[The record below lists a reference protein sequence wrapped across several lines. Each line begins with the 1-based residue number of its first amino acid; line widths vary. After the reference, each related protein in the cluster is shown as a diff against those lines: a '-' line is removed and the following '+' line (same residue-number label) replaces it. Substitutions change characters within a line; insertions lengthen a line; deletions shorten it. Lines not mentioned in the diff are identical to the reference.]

1 MQSWEEA
8 SRRQPRREEHNTR
21 EKIQGSW
28 NLEME
33 WWKQAKERMGI
44 EAEEVRDRRRMD
56 AGRRRNY
63 NAIQTREELTL
74 TKTDLSETRQYIV
87 PLSIDLSE
95 AAARQVPKQY
105 STKRRREQPSDGRE
119 RSPRPKILRTPLTP

>member
-1 MQSWEEA
+1 
-8 SRRQPRREEHNTR
+8 
-21 EKIQGSW
+21 
-28 NLEME
+28 ME
-33 WWKQAKERMGI
+33 WRKQAKERMAI

-56 AGRRRNY
+56 AGGRRSW

-74 TKTDLSETRQYIV
+74 TETDLTDTRQYIV
-87 PLSIDLSE
+87 PLSIDFSE

-119 RSPRPKILRTPLTP
+119 RSPRPKRLRTPLTP

>member
-1 MQSWEEA
+1 
-8 SRRQPRREEHNTR
+8 
-21 EKIQGSW
+21 
-28 NLEME
+28 ME
-33 WWKQAKERMGI
+33 WRKQAKERMAI

-56 AGRRRNY
+56 AGGRRSW

-74 TKTDLSETRQYIV
+74 TETDLTDTRQYIV
-87 PLSIDLSE
+87 PLSIDFSE

-119 RSPRPKILRTPLTP
+119 RSPRPKRLKKLLTP